1 MAGRFPLVRAT
12 WSDLRRFGSGC
23 LAILVAAAAC
33 NGLADDWPTYRHDI
47 TRSGV
52 TAAKLSTPL
61 VSQWVFRPQDAPQP
75 AWGDPQ
81 PEPVEGIL
89 ELRRNHF
96 DDVFHTTI
104 AGGCVYFG
112 SSANG
117 KVYCLDAATG
127 KIVWTAVTGGPVRL
141 VPTVAGT
148 RVLVGSDDGY
158 VWCLDAADGSVQWK
172 FRAAPE
178 DRRVLGHGKM
188 ISLWPVR
195 TGVLVDGDAA
205 YFGAGI
211 FPAEGVFLY
220 ACRVEDGKE
229 IWRNDTCGESP
240 QSRVSPQ
247 GYLLASSTTLYAPM
261 GRVSPAAFDRRD
273 GRLKQLTY
281 FGKTVGDT
289 YALLADEHVYTGT
302 EEMVAYHSESRD
314 RFAMFAGHQIVVTGQ
329 RIYMADGKELAA
341 LDRDRY
347 PAASRKAFGL
357 RTRVADVQTSLSTA
371 RRQKQPPETVASLE
385 KQWGEVKAQLEQAE
399 QELAAT
405 MPWKTACPC
414 DESLILAGNTVLAG
428 GKGQVMGV
436 DASTGKVL
444 WTGAVE
450 GAAKGLAVAGGRLFA
465 STDTGAIYAFGSQG
479 SPQHGV
485 VAEPATSNPYAG
497 SSLAPLFTAA
507 AKTIRAAV
515 ESEPPA
521 GNCLVLG
528 CENGGLAGELAQDT
542 QWMIYV
548 VEPDEKKAAV
558 ARRMLDAAG
567 LLGSRVSVESWPLD
581 AVPYSDYF
589 ANLVVSESALV
600 SGRLPPAAE
609 AARMLKPEGGRLVI
623 GQPAELPA
631 GVKRLETAALQQWVG
646 EFPLEGGKMDGTWA
660 LLRRGALPGAGSWT
674 HLYAN
679 AANTA
684 CGDDRLVEAPLG
696 VLWFGYP
703 GPGNM
708 VNRHQRAAG
717 PLSVGGRVFVQGQ
730 HVLMAY
736 DIYNGL
742 KLWEREVSGA
752 YRPNASHDGG
762 NLAANGRA
770 LFVAVGKQCL
780 KLEPASGATA
790 AEYTIPPAKGSAN
803 RWGWIACTDDLLLG
817 SRTAKSIVSEAV
829 FAVDP
834 QTGKHLWVY
843 EGKQISH
850 NAIVLDGGRLYLV
863 DGKVT
868 ADQRREA
875 IDRQRQ
881 KIAQMPAAER
891 TAAEKG
897 VEAADVR
904 LVVCLDA
911 KTGAVQWRK
920 PLDLTHCGGG
930 NLAAMVHNGVLAIF
944 GIYLDGHY
952 WQQFFAGEFDSR
964 KITALAAEDGRE
976 LWSRAVGYR
985 VRPII
990 VGDTFHAEPWAFDLK
1005 TGEPQTRIHPITG
1018 NEDRWQFARPGHHC
1032 GCPSA
1037 SPRCLFFRSMC
1048 LGYYDLEE
1056 DYGTMHFGAQRPGCW
1071 INFIPAGGLLVMP
1084 EASAGCMCPFPNMC
1098 TVVFQP
1104 ASRQKGFGY
1113 YSAPGATTPVK
1124 RLAINLGAAGDR
1136 NDAEGNLWLGYPRP
1150 NGSLVLQLK
1159 LEVAMHPGGSFT
1171 ARNSAY
1177 TRIAGTKD
1185 PWLYASAATG
1195 LRKCVVPLLDAG
1207 DGAARYRVR
1216 LFFADPHNSEPG
1228 RRVFDIKLQGKLV
1241 EENFDIAK
1249 SSGGKDLAAI
1259 CEFDGIEVEDGL
1271 AVELLPK
1278 TGGKDPAQLPILQ
1291 GIEVVRQEITRL
1303 GCSVPNFLL
1312 NDRDRQQAA
1321 ALRLANLRDTGFAG
1335 RIEIIAP
1342 QGFQAVVGRK
1352 DVEVPSGKRLEMP
1365 LEVAV
1370 NPGVPAGNYQVAV
1383 RVLRNDGSLEL
1394 ERTVGIEH
1402 LGPRARMVV
1411 PVVED
1416 AYVSHRYVD
1425 LNKGSAAVLLVDGG
1439 NEKLGDTDHN
1449 IALLKFQLNVPG
1461 RPLRARLRLHNAGNP
1476 AGNSGEVRL
1485 AEGPWREMEVNYANR
1500 PQAGKVLGQLGKV
1513 EENQVLEC
1521 SLDVD
1526 LNGRRELSVLLDPT
1540 TCDGTDYLS
1549 RESANPPELIV
1560 EYEPAP

>member
-1 MAGRFPLVRAT
+1 MLKRLPPVQAKR
-12 WSDLRRFGSGC
+12 SCLRTLGIGC
-23 LAILVAAAAC
+23 LSIAMAVAASIA
-33 NGLADDWPTYRHDI
+33 LAGDWPTYRHDI
-47 TRSGV
+47 ARSGV
-52 TAAKLSTPL
+52 TAEKLSAPL
-61 VSQWVFRPQDAPQP
+61 VSRWVFRPQDAPQP

-96 DDVFHTTI
+96 DDVFHTVV
-104 AGGCVYFG
+104 AGGRVYFG

-127 KIVWTAVTGGPVRL
+127 KIVWTAATGGPVRL
-141 VPTVAGT
+141 APTVAGT

-158 VWCLDAADGSVQWK
+158 VWCFNAADGSVQWK

-195 TGVLVDGDAA
+195 TGVLVDADVA

-273 GRLKQLTY
+273 GRLKQLTF
-281 FGKTVGDT
+281 FGKTVGGT
-289 YALLADEHVYTGT
+289 YALLADEHIYTGT
-302 EEMVAYHSESRD
+302 EEMVAYHGESHD
-314 RFAMFAGHQIVVTGQ
+314 RFAMFAGRKIVVTGQ
-329 RIYMADGKELAA
+329 RIYMADGKELSA
-341 LDRDRY
+341 LDRHRY
-347 PAASRKAFGL
+347 PGASRKEFGL
-357 RTRVADVQTSLSTA
+357 RSRVTAVQTSISEA
-371 RRQKQPPETVASLE
+371 RRQKQTPEAIASLE
-385 KQWGEVKAQLEQAE
+385 KQLGEVKAQWEQAE
-399 QELAAT
+399 KELAT
-405 MPWKTACPC
+405 IIPWKTACAC
-414 DESLILAGNTVLAG
+414 DESLILAGNTVVAG
-428 GKGQVMGV
+428 GKGQVMAV
-436 DASTGKVL
+436 DASAGKIL

-450 GAAKGLAVAGGRLFA
+450 GAAKGLAVADGHLLA
-465 STDTGAIYAFGSQG
+465 STDTGAIYAFGPEE

-485 VAEPATSNPYAG
+485 VVEPIVNNPYAD
-497 SSLAPLFTAA
+497 SPLAPLFSAA
-507 AKTIRAAV
+507 AKAIRAAA
-515 ESEPPA
+515 EGDPPA

-528 CENGGLAGELAQDT
+528 CAGGGLARELAQGT

-548 VEPDEKKAAV
+548 VEPDEKKAAA

-567 LLGSRVSVESWPLD
+567 LLGSRVSVESWPLES
-581 AVPYSDYF
+581 VPYADYF

-600 SGRLPPAAE
+600 TGQLPPAAE

-623 GQPAELPA
+623 GQPAELPS
-631 GVKRLETAALQQWVG
+631 GVKRLETAALKQWIG
-646 EFPLEGGKMDGTWA
+646 EFPLEGGKVEGTWA
-660 LLRRGALPGAGSWT
+660 SLRRGALPGAGSWT

-679 AANTA
+679 TANTA
-684 CGDDRLVEAPLG
+684 CGDDRLVEGPLG

-717 PLSVGGRVFVQGQ
+717 PLSIGGRVFVQGQ

-742 KLWEREVSGA
+742 KLWQREISGA

-762 NLAANGRA
+762 NLAANARA
-770 LFVAVGKQCL
+770 LFVAAGNQCL
-780 KLEPASGATA
+780 KLEPATGATV
-790 AEYTIPPAKGSAN
+790 AEYKLPPAEGSTN
-803 RWGWIACTDDLLLG
+803 RWGWIACTDDLLFG
-817 SRTAKSIVSEAV
+817 SLTARSIVSEAV

-843 EGKQISH
+843 QGKRISH
-850 NAIVLDGGRLYLV
+850 NAIVIDGGRLYLV
-863 DGKVT
+863 DANVT
-868 ADQRREA
+868 PDQRREA
-875 IDRQRQ
+875 VERQRK
-881 KIAQMPAAER
+881 KIAELPEAER
-891 TAAEKG
+891 AAAEKAL
-897 VEAADVR
+897 ETADVR

-911 KTGAVQWRK
+911 KAGDVQWRK

-930 NLAAMVHNGVLAIF
+930 NLAAMVHNGVLAVF

-964 KITALAAEDGRE
+964 KITALATDDGRE

-985 VRPII
+985 VRPVI

-1005 TGEPQTRIHPITG
+1005 TGEPQTRVHPITG
-1018 NEDRWQFARPGHHC
+1018 SEDRWQFARPGHHC

-1037 SPRCLFFRSMC
+1037 SPRCLFFRSNC

-1071 INFIPAGGLLVMP
+1071 INFVPAGGLLVMP

-1124 RLAINLGAAGDR
+1124 RLAINFGAAGDR

-1150 NGSLVLQLK
+1150 SGSLVLQLK
-1159 LEVAMHPGGSFT
+1159 LDVAMHPGGSFT

-1177 TRIAGTKD
+1177 TNVAGTKD

-1195 LRKCVVPLLDAG
+1195 LRKCVVPLLDTG

-1216 LFFADPHNSEPG
+1216 LFFADPDNSEPG
-1228 RRVFDIKLQGKLV
+1228 RRVFDVKLQGKLV

-1249 SSGGKDLAAI
+1249 ISGGKDRAAI
-1259 CEFDGIEVEDGL
+1259 CEFEGIEVEDGL

-1303 GCSVPNFLL
+1303 GCSVPNLLL
-1312 NDRDRQQAA
+1312 NDRDRKRTAV
-1321 ALRLANLRDTGFAG
+1321 LRLANLRDAGFTGKLQ
-1335 RIEIIAP
+1335 IAAP
-1342 QGFQAVVGRK
+1342 EGFLVAVGRK
-1352 DVEVPSGKRLEMP
+1352 DVEVPSGKRLEVP

-1370 NPGVPAGNYQVAV
+1370 SQGVPAGNYQIAV
-1383 RVLRNDGSLEL
+1383 RLVRNDGSLEV
-1394 ERTVGIEH
+1394 ERSVGIEH
-1402 LGPRARMVV
+1402 LGPRARIVV
-1411 PVVED
+1411 PAVED
-1416 AYVSHRYVD
+1416 AYVSHRYMD

-1439 NEKLGDTDHN
+1439 DQKLGDTDHS
-1449 IALLKFQLNVPG
+1449 IGLLKFKLDVPG
-1461 RPLRARLRLHNAGNP
+1461 RPLSARLRLHNAGNP

-1485 AEGPWREMEVNYANR
+1485 AEGPWREMDVTYANR
-1500 PQAGKVLGQLGKV
+1500 PRPGKVLGQLGKV
-1513 EENQVLEC
+1513 AENQVLEC
-1521 SLDVD
+1521 PLQVD
-1526 LNGRRELSVLLDPT
+1526 LSGRKELSILLDPT

-1549 RESANPPELIV
+1549 RESTNPPELIV